1 MTTVRIHSPNSIYIG
16 NKNHKISITKKLRF
30 SKENALCM
38 NPNISVAKLL
48 ISQNR
53 DDRDNKTLITHAFQ
67 AAESIVQH
75 MAYDEFY
82 H

>member
-1 MTTVRIHSPNSIYIG
+1 
-16 NKNHKISITKKLRF
+16 
-30 SKENALCM
+30 M